1 MEQYT
6 SDSSDSDSREAKTLN
21 YGRLKLTNDYVEDN
35 LLGLY
40 KTDNIETIYLN
51 HNALTAV
58 PLSIEKFT
66 NLHVLDLSSNAL
78 TSLPDILMQC
88 PLTTLIAKNNL
99 LTNDSLPKSFA
110 SKFGVMR
117 EINLSGNKLTHF
129 PDNLLDLKG
138 LRFLYLGGNQITSI
152 SKDIWKLNK

>member
-6 SDSSDSDSREAKTLN
+6 SDSSDSDSRETKTLD
-21 YGRLKLTNDYVEDN
+21 YGRLKLTTDYVEDN

-40 KTDNIETIYLN
+40 KTECIETIFLN
-51 HNALTAV
+51 HNLLTSV
-58 PLSIEKFT
+58 PLSIVKFT
-66 NLHVLDLSSNAL
+66 NLRVLDLSSNSL
-78 TSLPDILMQC
+78 TSLPDILAKC

-99 LTNDSLPKSFA
+99 LTNDSLPKCFG
-110 SKFGVMR
+110 SKNAAMR

-129 PDNLLDLKG
+129 PDHVLDLKG

-152 SKDIWKLNK
+152 SKDIWKLQK